1 MHTQPRASMSRSNLA
16 HNYEL
21 LQKLAS
27 PGEVGAVVKANAF
40 GHGAETVTQTL
51 ASIGCKTFFTA
62 TTDEAVSVRNAIGDK
77 VPFSFSM
84 GFQTRR
90 PILPTKARAREITTL
105 FYLIPFQGSTASVL
119 RAGSSAKRISIL
131 PKVY

>member
-1 MHTQPRASMSRSNLA
+1 MHTQPRASIARSNLA

-27 PGEVGAVVKANAF
+27 PGEVGAVVKANAY

-51 ASIGCKTFFTA
+51 ASIGCKTFSQRQPMRRFLFEMLLA
-62 TTDEAVSVRNAIGDK
+62 TRG
-77 VPFSFSM
+77 PFSFSM

-90 PILPTKARAREITTL
+90 PILPTKAKAREITTL
-105 FYLIPFQGSTASVL
+105 FYLIPLQGSTASVL